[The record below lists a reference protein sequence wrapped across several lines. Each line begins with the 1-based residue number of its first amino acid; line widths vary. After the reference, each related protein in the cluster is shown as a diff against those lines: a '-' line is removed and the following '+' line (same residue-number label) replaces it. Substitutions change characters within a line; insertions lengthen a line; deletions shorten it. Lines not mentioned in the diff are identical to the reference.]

1 MPQHGQADSFMA
13 QNDRLF
19 RGSWDATLEE
29 ICIGRQLHHQFQCV
43 TYKANTLYENGIGG
57 ELMNKKSTGVFFA
70 IFLAL
75 VITDSSL
82 AQSTKLP
89 QLKLAVST
97 ATPHNTPLWVAKD
110 KKIFEKY
117 GVDVQMI
124 FVMGGAL
131 VSQMLAAG
139 EIQVAANA
147 PAALI
152 SLIAGGTDVAM
163 FLGIS
168 NTSPFALITQPNIK
182 TAADL
187 RGKRLGTARFGG
199 SSHVSAL
206 IALDHLKL
214 DPKRDKIILMQTG
227 LDPERMAAL
236 EQKGLDAAM
245 LQRLATKTMIAKGY
259 TQLLNLN
266 QAKIPYQNTVLASR
280 RDRMAANPKLYDSFT
295 RAIVEGYAYVFNKE
309 NKQAVKEVL
318 AKNLRLPSADAA
330 EDFYLEALEELDR
343 KPYPTLQGTRTV
355 IQYVTEQN
363 PKAASVKA
371 ERIVDMSWLK
381 KLDDEGFFDKV
392 YKGQ

>member
-1 MPQHGQADSFMA
+1 MMKS
-13 QNDRLF
+13 
-19 RGSWDATLEE
+19 
-29 ICIGRQLHHQFQCV
+29 
-43 TYKANTLYENGIGG
+43 
-57 ELMNKKSTGVFFA
+57 KSTMIGLFA
-70 IFLAL
+70 LFVALAMAN
-75 VITDSSL
+75 SAP
-82 AQSTKLP
+82 AQSSKLP

-110 KKIFEKY
+110 KKIFQKY

-152 SLIAGGTDVAM
+152 SLIAGGTDIAM
-163 FLGIS
+163 FVGIS
-168 NTSPFALITQPNIK
+168 NTSPFTLVTQPGIK

-187 RGKRLGTARFGG
+187 KGKRLGTARFGG

-214 DPKRDKIILMQTG
+214 DAKRDNIILLQTG

-236 EQKGLDAAM
+236 EQKALDAAM
-245 LQRLATKTMIAKGY
+245 LQRLATKTMLAKGY

-266 QAKIPYQNTVLASR
+266 QAKVPYQNTVLASR
-280 RDRMAANPKLYDSFT
+280 RDQMAANPKLFDSFT
-295 RAIVEGYAYVFNKE
+295 RAIVEGYAYVFNKD

-318 AKNLRLPSADAA
+318 AKNLRLPNIDAA
-330 EDFYLEALEELDR
+330 EDFYNEALEELDR
-343 KPYPTLQGTRTV
+343 KPYPTLEGTRTV
-355 IQYVTEQN
+355 IKYVAEQN
-363 PKAASVKA
+363 PKAATVKP
-371 ERIVDMSWLK
+371 ERIVDSSWLK
-381 KLDDEGFFDKV
+381 KLDDEGFFEKV
-392 YKGQ
+392 YKGK

>member
-1 MPQHGQADSFMA
+1 MRS
-13 QNDRLF
+13 R
-19 RGSWDATLEE
+19 
-29 ICIGRQLHHQFQCV
+29 
-43 TYKANTLYENGIGG
+43 
-57 ELMNKKSTGVFFA
+57 STIAALSALSLV
-70 IFLAL
+70 L
-75 VITDSSL
+75 VIAGSAL
-82 AQSTKLP
+82 AQSAKLA

-110 KKIFEKY
+110 KRIFEKH
-117 GVDVQMI
+117 GVDIQMI

-152 SLIAGGTDVAM
+152 SLIAGGTDIAM
-163 FLGIS
+163 FIGIS
-168 NTSPFALITQPNIK
+168 NTSPFTLVSQPSIK
-182 TAADL
+182 NPAEL
-187 RGKRLGTARFGG
+187 KGKRLGTARFGG

-245 LQRLATKTMIAKGY
+245 LQRLATKTMLAKGY

-280 RDRMAANPKLYDSFT
+280 RDQMAANPKLFDSFT

-318 AKNLRLPSADAA
+318 AKNLRLPNADAA
-330 EDFYLEALEELDR
+330 EDFYMEALEELDR
-343 KPYPTLQGTRTV
+343 KPYPTLEGTRTV
-355 IQYVTEQN
+355 IKYVAEQN

-371 ERIVDMSWLK
+371 ERIVDPSWLK
-381 KLDDEGFFDKV
+381 KLDDEGFIDKA
-392 YKGQ
+392 YKGR